1 MIEQLRQ
8 GVQLQFLIPSLYLT
22 FIYMQI
28 DHSFKSKLL
37 ILDYKTDQMF
47 FFFFLKKKNCKSLT
61 CEVINAGCN
70 FM

>member
-47 FFFFLKKKNCKSLT
+47 FFFFKKKKKL
-61 CEVINAGCN
+61 
-70 FM
+70 